1 MSKTVPL
8 DGNSAARSLYYY
20 VTCGLLGRCRIQVVQ
35 ASSTDGAGCTRCLQA
50 IRCSVGQV
58 SRHRRCRCR
67 LQVVQGA
74 PGVSRLS
81 GVPLGRCHVT
91 GGAGV
96 VSRWCRVHQVSPGYQ
111 VFRWTRVT
119 SQVVQVSSP
128 GGAGCT
134 RCLQAIRCSVRQ
146 YHIQVVQGVHQV
158 FPSFQVFR

>member
-50 IRCSVGQV
+50 IK
-58 SRHRRCRCR
+58 
-67 LQVVQGA
+67 
-74 PGVSRLS
+74 
-81 GVPLGRCHVT
+81 
-91 GGAGV
+91 
-96 VSRWCRVHQVSPGYQ
+96 
-111 VFRWTRVT
+111 
-119 SQVVQVSSP
+119 
-128 GGAGCT
+128 
-134 RCLQAIRCSVRQ
+134 CSVRQ